1 MKKKLLLIMAMVV
14 ALVGCNTGNTDT
26 ISITATPESDYRNTF
41 EELGLGQLFDFD
53 FILPNADTSW
63 VTLWVEKY
71 SDGEKEKE
79 KEPIAELSYGMSPN
93 KKDEGKLGFGMINP
107 RSEDSQVFLYG
118 PGTTLHP
125 SKKELGLDAKSS
137 FTWGY
142 ATEETINLEIGETK
156 VLAGYRQ
163 ATGNSIR
170 TYGYQTEEDIER
182 MIEEDSIV
190 LLLKIKVE
198 RAEEKDKLE

>member
-1 MKKKLLLIMAMVV
+1 MTTIRLILMICTAIIMIT
-14 ALVGCNTGNTDT
+14 LVGCNINNNNT
-26 ISITATPESDYRNTF
+26 ISITATPESEYRNTF
-41 EELGLGQLFDFD
+41 EELSLGQLFDFE

-63 VTLWVEKY
+63 VTLWVERY
-71 SDGEKEKE
+71 SDGKKEE
-79 KEPIAELSYGMSPN
+79 QPIAELSYGRSSN

-118 PGTTLHP
+118 PGTTLQP
-125 SKKELGLDAKSS
+125 SKTELGLDTNSS

-142 ATEETINLEIGETK
+142 ATEETIKLEIGETK

-163 ATGNSIR
+163 AAGNSIR
-170 TYGYQTEEDIER
+170 TYGYQTEEDIQR
-182 MIEEDSIV
+182 MIEEDSVV

-198 RAEEKDKLE
+198 KATLVA